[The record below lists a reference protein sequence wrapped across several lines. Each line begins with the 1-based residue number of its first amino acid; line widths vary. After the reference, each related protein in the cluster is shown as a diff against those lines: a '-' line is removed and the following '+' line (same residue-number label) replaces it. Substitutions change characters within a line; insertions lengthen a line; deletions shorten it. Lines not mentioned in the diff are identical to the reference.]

1 MGALFF
7 RPETEEEALKLLS
20 SSENPLIINGGTDAV
35 LFLKEGKIK
44 GDTLISIASIKE
56 YGNIKEK
63 DGWVEIGGTV
73 TVDKMMSLSSR
84 SFQA

>member
-44 GDTLISIASIKE
+44 GDTLISIASIK
-56 YGNIKEK
+56 
-63 DGWVEIGGTV
+63 
-73 TVDKMMSLSSR
+73 
-84 SFQA
+84 

>member
-35 LFLKEGKIK
+35 LFLKE
-44 GDTLISIASIKE
+44 
-56 YGNIKEK
+56 
-63 DGWVEIGGTV
+63 
-73 TVDKMMSLSSR
+73 
-84 SFQA
+84 